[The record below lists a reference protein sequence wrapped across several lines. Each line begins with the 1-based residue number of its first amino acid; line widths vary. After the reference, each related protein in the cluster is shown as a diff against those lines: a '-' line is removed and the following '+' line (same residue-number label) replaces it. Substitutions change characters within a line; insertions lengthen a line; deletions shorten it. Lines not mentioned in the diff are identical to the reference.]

1 MDKEQK
7 YWLAF
12 KGENGNIWVEGPY
25 PDHDTAMAERQR
37 AKLAIRWPGA
47 VSAPMVASS
56 KQEAEERAKFF
67 V

>member
-1 MDKEQK
+1 MDKDQK

-12 KGENGNIWVEGPY
+12 KGENGNIWVEDF
-25 PDHDTAMAERQR
+25 PDHDTAIAERQR

-47 VSAPMVASS
+47 VSPPYVASS
-56 KQEAEERAKFF
+56 KQEAEERGKFF